1 MEIGIDS
8 FASNGELENPLDAKG
23 NIRSMSDL
31 LKRIE
36 FADECGLDVFG
47 IGEHHRKEFLDSAT
61 AVILAAAAART
72 KNIRLASAVTVLSAS
87 DPVRVFQNFA
97 TLDIISGGRA
107 EIVAGRGSF
116 VEAYGLFGF
125 KLEDYD
131 ALFDEKISL
140 LLKIRDNDTVTWRG
154 KFRPALVE
162 QAIYPRPAQ
171 EKLPIWVGVGGTPE
185 SFVRAGLLGLPLMVA
200 IIGGDIDRFKP
211 LIDLYRRAGAEAG
224 YGEKELRVGVHTLGY
239 VAETKE
245 KAIDDYF
252 PGYAEVFTKIGRE
265 RRWPPVTKDRF
276 LSQIGP
282 KGAMLIGSPREV
294 AEKIE
299 RHNEVLGGIARITFQ
314 MDNAMLTPQQHLSSI
329 ELIGKT
335 VMPLVNR

>member
-8 FASNGELENPLDAKG
+8 FASTGELENPLDAKG
-23 NIRSMSDL
+23 NIRSMENL

-116 VEAYGLFGF
+116 IEAYGLFGF

-131 ALFDEKISL
+131 ALFDEKIRL
-140 LLKIRDNDTVTWRG
+140 LLKIRDNETVTWKG
-154 KFRPALVE
+154 EFRPELVK

-171 EKLPIWVGVGGTPE
+171 EKLPVWIGAGGSPE

-224 YGEKELRVGVHTLGY
+224 HGENELRVGVHTLGY

-245 KAIDDYF
+245 KAINEYF
-252 PGYAEVFTKIGRE
+252 PGYAKVFTKIGKE
-265 RRWPPVTKDRF
+265 RGWAPVTKDRF

-282 KGAMLIGSPREV
+282 RGAMLIGSPQEV

-314 MDNAMLTPQQHLSSI
+314 MDNAMLGQEQHLSSI
-329 ELIGKT
+329 GLIGKA
-335 VMPLVNR
+335 VMPLVSW

>member
-8 FASNGELENPLDAKG
+8 FASTGELENPLDAKG
-23 NIRSMSDL
+23 NIRSMADL

-72 KNIRLASAVTVLSAS
+72 KNIKLASAVTVLSAS
-87 DPVRVFQNFA
+87 DPVRVFQNFS

-125 KLEDYD
+125 KLDDYD
-131 ALFDEKISL
+131 ALFDEKIRL
-140 LLKIRDNDTVTWRG
+140 LLKIRDNETVTWKG
-154 KFRPALVE
+154 EFRPDLVK
-162 QAIYPRPAQ
+162 QAIYPRPVQ
-171 EKLPIWVGVGGTPE
+171 DKLPVWIGAGGTPQ
-185 SFVRAGLLGLPLMVA
+185 SFVHAGQLGLPLMVA

-245 KAIDDYF
+245 KAINDYF
-252 PGYAEVFTKIGRE
+252 PGYAKVFTKIGRE
-265 RRWPPVTKDRF
+265 RGWAPITKDRF

-282 KGAMLIGSPREV
+282 RGAMLIGSPQEV
-294 AEKIE
+294 AEKIQ

-314 MDNAMLTPQQHLSSI
+314 MDNAMLGPEQHLSSI
-329 ELIGKT
+329 ELIGKA
-335 VMPLVNR
+335 VMPLVSR

>member
-8 FASNGELENPLDAKG
+8 FASTGELENPLDAKG
-23 NIRSMSDL
+23 NMSSIADL

-72 KNIRLASAVTVLSAS
+72 KNIRLASAVTVLSAA

-97 TLDIISGGRA
+97 TLDIISEGRA

-125 KLEDYD
+125 KLDDYD
-131 ALFDEKISL
+131 ALFDEKIKL
-140 LLKIRDNDTVTWRG
+140 LLKIRDNETVSWKG
-154 KFRPALVE
+154 QFRPALLE
-162 QAIYPRPAQ
+162 QAIYPRPVQ
-171 EKLPIWVGVGGTPE
+171 EKLPVWIGAGGSPE
-185 SFVRAGLLGLPLMVA
+185 SFVRAGLLDVPLMVA

-211 LIDLYRRAGAEAG
+211 LIDLYRRAGREAG
-224 YGEKELRVGVHTLGY
+224 YSESELKVGVHTLGY

-245 KAIDDYF
+245 KAINDYF
-252 PGYAEVFTKIGRE
+252 PGYAKVFTKIGKE
-265 RRWPPVTKDRF
+265 RGWAPVTKDRF

-282 KGAMLIGSPREV
+282 KGAMLIGSPQEI

-314 MDNAMLTPQQHLSSI
+314 MDNAMLAPQQYLSAI

-335 VMPLVNR
+335 VKPLISR